1 MTGFSTVEKA
11 GGDEG
16 VDLWG
21 QSERT
26 YVVNTFLDF
35 SDVCE
40 ADVWWIFG
48 MQLKIGIFSNL
59 IS

>member
-21 QSERT
+21 QSERCKQIHLT
-26 YVVNTFLDF
+26 RFLRYVQGGCMVDML
-35 SDVCE
+35 
-40 ADVWWIFG
+40 IFG
-48 MQLKIGIFSNL
+48 MQLEIDANWL
-59 IS
+59 

>member
-1 MTGFSTVEKA
+1 MALIASNAMTGFSTVEKV

-26 YVVNTFLDF
+26 YVVNTTFTFLDF
-35 SDVCE
+35 SDAYEV
-40 ADVWWIFG
+40 DVWWIC
-48 MQLKIGIFSNL
+48 
-59 IS
+59 